1 MIVVVGAGIAGLCA
15 ALAAAGDS
23 RLGSEGLSAGGRA
36 SIPKNGTYRPQEVL
50 LVCKDKFVESNTYHA
65 QGGVA
70 TAIFNDDSPALHA
83 TDTMAAGHGLCD
95 RTAVDIL
102 TDEGAR
108 RVRELIGDGWHV
120 DRDGEGHVLR
130 GLEAAHCRSRV
141 VHAGGD
147 ATGKVLELDV
157 SAMVRENP
165 NITVLEHAFLNDV
178 LVRDGHVAGVRLAV
192 RDAQDGVET
201 RVVDT
206 DRVVLATGGAGRLFP
221 YTTNPAVATGDGLAA
236 AIRAGAQVAD
246 LEFYQFHPTALAI
259 GEHFL
264 VSEAVRGE
272 GAVLLDEHGRRF
284 MADIDPKAELA
295 PRDVVARAN
304 FRTMQAQGG
313 KPIMLD
319 VSPMGKENPDL
330 AEFLRHRFPTID
342 AYTRSLGFDW
352 SKEPIPV
359 APAAHYWMGGIRTDL
374 FGRASIP
381 GLYAAGECAR
391 TGVQGANRLASNSLL
406 EGMVYGY
413 RAGLAAAND
422 IDGTVWQPQDF
433 DNSAIENMPVCQQP
447 MLLRMPDATTQP
459 NVAQSLVWD
468 RARIEDVMWK
478 HVGVIR
484 DGDSLSQGVRELG
497 EALSMANAADSA
509 DMSKTIAQP
518 TTYAERIIMWENRN
532 LLTVGYVAAVA
543 ASNRCESRG
552 AHTRQDYPTNNPT
565 IAHSI
570 AYQMS

>member
-1 MIVVVGAGIAGLCA
+1 
-15 ALAAAGDS
+15 
-23 RLGSEGLSAGGRA
+23 
-36 SIPKNGTYRPQEVL
+36 
-50 LVCKDKFVESNTYHA
+50 
-65 QGGVA
+65 
-70 TAIFNDDSPALHA
+70 
-83 TDTMAAGHGLCD
+83 MAAKDCPPAD
-95 RTAVDIL
+95 
-102 TDEGAR
+102 AR

-304 FRTMQAQGG
+304 FRTMQA
-313 KPIMLD
+313 
-319 VSPMGKENPDL
+319 
-330 AEFLRHRFPTID
+330 
-342 AYTRSLGFDW
+342 
-352 SKEPIPV
+352 
-359 APAAHYWMGGIRTDL
+359 
-374 FGRASIP
+374 
-381 GLYAAGECAR
+381 
-391 TGVQGANRLASNSLL
+391 
-406 EGMVYGY
+406 
-413 RAGLAAAND
+413 
-422 IDGTVWQPQDF
+422 
-433 DNSAIENMPVCQQP
+433 
-447 MLLRMPDATTQP
+447 
-459 NVAQSLVWD
+459 
-468 RARIEDVMWK
+468 
-478 HVGVIR
+478 
-484 DGDSLSQGVRELG
+484 
-497 EALSMANAADSA
+497 
-509 DMSKTIAQP
+509 
-518 TTYAERIIMWENRN
+518 
-532 LLTVGYVAAVA
+532 
-543 ASNRCESRG
+543 
-552 AHTRQDYPTNNPT
+552 
-565 IAHSI
+565 
-570 AYQMS
+570 

>member
-23 RLGSEGLSAGGRA
+23 RLGSEGLSVGGHA

-272 GAVLLDEHGRRF
+272 GAVLLDE
-284 MADIDPKAELA
+284 
-295 PRDVVARAN
+295 
-304 FRTMQAQGG
+304 QGG
-313 KPIMLD
+313 
-319 VSPMGKENPDL
+319 
-330 AEFLRHRFPTID
+330 
-342 AYTRSLGFDW
+342 TRT
-352 SKEPIPV
+352 
-359 APAAHYWMGGIRTDL
+359 ARRGG
-374 FGRASIP
+374 ASQLP
-381 GLYAAGECAR
+381 YHAGAR
-391 TGVQGANRLASNSLL
+391 R
-406 EGMVYGY
+406 
-413 RAGLAAAND
+413 
-422 IDGTVWQPQDF
+422 
-433 DNSAIENMPVCQQP
+433 
-447 MLLRMPDATTQP
+447 
-459 NVAQSLVWD
+459 
-468 RARIEDVMWK
+468 
-478 HVGVIR
+478 
-484 DGDSLSQGVRELG
+484 
-497 EALSMANAADSA
+497 
-509 DMSKTIAQP
+509 
-518 TTYAERIIMWENRN
+518 
-532 LLTVGYVAAVA
+532 
-543 ASNRCESRG
+543 
-552 AHTRQDYPTNNPT
+552 
-565 IAHSI
+565 
-570 AYQMS
+570 

>member
-1 MIVVVGAGIAGLCA
+1 M
-15 ALAAAGDS
+15 D
-23 RLGSEGLSAGGRA
+23 
-36 SIPKNGTYRPQEVL
+36 GTW
-50 LVCKDKFVESNTYHA
+50 T
-65 QGGVA
+65 A
-70 TAIFNDDSPALHA
+70 TAKDMCCVGSKPRIAVPAWCMWGRCHRK
-83 TDTMAAGHGLCD
+83 GLG
-95 RTAVDIL
+95 T
-102 TDEGAR
+102 R
-108 RVRELIGDGWHV
+108 R
-120 DRDGEGHVLR
+120 LR
-130 GLEAAHCRSRV
+130 
-141 VHAGGD
+141 
-147 ATGKVLELDV
+147 
-157 SAMVRENP
+157 MVRENP

-178 LVRDGHVAGVRLAV
+178 LVRDGHVTGVRLAV

-330 AEFLRHRFPTID
+330 AEFLRHRFPIID
-342 AYTRSLGFDW
+342 VYTRSLGFDW

-391 TGVQGANRLASNSLL
+391 TGVQGCQSSRI
-406 EGMVYGY
+406 E
-413 RAGLAAAND
+413 LAA
-422 IDGTVWQPQDF
+422 
-433 DNSAIENMPVCQQP
+433 
-447 MLLRMPDATTQP
+447 
-459 NVAQSLVWD
+459 
-468 RARIEDVMWK
+468 
-478 HVGVIR
+478 
-484 DGDSLSQGVRELG
+484 
-497 EALSMANAADSA
+497 
-509 DMSKTIAQP
+509 
-518 TTYAERIIMWENRN
+518 
-532 LLTVGYVAAVA
+532 
-543 ASNRCESRG
+543 
-552 AHTRQDYPTNNPT
+552 
-565 IAHSI
+565 
-570 AYQMS
+570 

>member
-23 RLGSEGLSAGGRA
+23 RLGGEGLAAGGRA
-36 SIPKNGTYRPQEVL
+36 SIPKNGAYRPQEVL
-50 LVCKDKFVESNTYHA
+50 LVCKDEFVESNTYHA

-108 RVRELIGDGWHV
+108 RVRELIGNGWHV

-178 LVRDGHVAGVRLAV
+178 LVRDGHVVGVRLAV

-201 RVVDT
+201 RIVDT

-272 GAVLLDEHGRRF
+272 GAVLLDEHGHRF
-284 MADIDPKAELA
+284 MTDIDPKAELA

-319 VSPMGKENPDL
+319 VSPMGTENPDL

-422 IDGTVWQPQDF
+422 TDSTVWQPQDF
-433 DNSAIENMPVCQQP
+433 GNSAIENMPVCQQP
-447 MLLRMPDATTQP
+447 MLLHMPNATAQQ
-459 NVAQSLVWD
+459 NSAQSLVWD
-468 RARIEDVMWK
+468 RARIEDTMWK

-484 DGDSLSQGVRELG
+484 DGDSLAQGVRELG
-497 EALSMANAADSA
+497 EALSTANAADSA
-509 DMSKTIAQP
+509 DAPKTIARP

>member
-246 LEFYQFHPTALAI
+246 LEFYQFHPTALVI

-422 IDGTVWQPQDF
+422 TDGTVWQPQDF

-447 MLLRMPDATTQP
+447 MLLHMPDATTQP
-459 NVAQSLVWD
+459 NVAQSLAWD
-468 RARIEDVMWK
+468 RARIEDVMWQ

-484 DGDSLSQGVRELG
+484 DGDSLSQGVCELG
-497 EALSMANAADSA
+497 EALSTANAADSA

>member
-120 DRDGEGHVLR
+120 DRDNEGHVLR

-447 MLLRMPDATTQP
+447 MLLHMPDATTQP

-497 EALSMANAADSA
+497 EALSTANAADSA

>member
-319 VSPMGKENPDL
+319 VSPMGTENPDL
-330 AEFLRHRFPTID
+330 AEFLRNRFPTID

-433 DNSAIENMPVCQQP
+433 NNSAIENMPVCQQP
-447 MLLRMPDATTQP
+447 MLLHMPDAITQP

-509 DMSKTIAQP
+509 DMSKNIAQP

-543 ASNRCESRG
+543 ANNRCESRG